1 MTISPTLPGKS
12 HNYLQ
17 GFTSAPNVGN
27 QCVLIMS
34 RTISKFFIFLLKL
47 LVTTWITC
55 WTEIWVEDYVI
66 LVWRFGN
73 IFKPNLWS
81 SSCKIVQN
89 GDLCNDLN
97 TCLSSSME
105 YFPEICYQDTCSPNQ
120 ERTGVFLPFFCWNKI
135 RLCFKKSFEKLNGML
150 MSGFR

>member
-1 MTISPTLPGKS
+1 MTISPTFLLGKY
-12 HNYLQ
+12 HNYLR

-55 WTEIWVEDYVI
+55 WTEIWVEEYVI

-73 IFKPNLWS
+73 IFKPN
-81 SSCKIVQN
+81 
-89 GDLCNDLN
+89 CNDLN

-105 YFPEICYQDTCSPNQ
+105 YFPEICHQDTCFPNQ

-150 MSGFR
+150 MSGLR